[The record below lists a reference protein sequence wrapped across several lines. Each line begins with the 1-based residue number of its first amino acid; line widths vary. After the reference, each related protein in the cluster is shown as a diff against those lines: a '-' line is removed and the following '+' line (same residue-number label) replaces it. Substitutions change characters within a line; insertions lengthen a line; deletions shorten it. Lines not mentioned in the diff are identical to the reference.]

1 MDNTGLVLIA
11 GAGALFVLSQSSEA
25 SLGGGGGTGSPV
37 SNAEEEKSGFDL
49 SQLGNLLSGFT
60 SPATPD
66 TTNLNAPSL
75 ATATKKQASASTQS
89 YDEGNGQTV
98 NALNFSSQ
106 TLGGSAYA
114 SPSGQVFAPNFSSQ
128 IFGGPAYASPPNTKK
143 AEASLNYTPANANF
157 SSATQGAI
165 FVQAPTT
172 SINASSN
179 LTSSNNVSTTSN
191 NSKSSYV
198 GSTKKQL
205 SSNISTNSKTAR
217 VLGIGKSKIN
227 KV

>member
-1 MDNTGLVLIA
+1 MDNAGLFLIA

-37 SNAEEEKSGFDL
+37 SNAEEGKSGFDL
-49 SQLGNLLSGFT
+49 SQLGNLLNGFT

-66 TTNLNAPSL
+66 TTNLNAPSP
-75 ATATKKQASASTQS
+75 ATTSKKQASASTS

-128 IFGGPAYASPPNTKK
+128 VFGGPAYASPLTTKK

-191 NSKSSYV
+191 NSKSSSV

-205 SSNISTNSKTAR
+205 TSNISTNSKTAR